1 MNFPGSGN
9 YHLPLMERLHSKDL
23 IGLEGITREELELVF
38 STADTFREFLD
49 RPIRK
54 LPTLRG
60 KTILNM
66 FFEASTRTQ
75 ASFDLAAKRLS
86 ADTVSVSK
94 KGSSVEKGETLL
106 DTLRNIDAMRIDA
119 VVIRHSAPGAPLFLA
134 RNTEA
139 SVINAGD
146 GLHEHPTQALLDM
159 FTLRGEMGDFKAKRV
174 LITGDILHS
183 RVARSNIFG
192 MKAWGAEVVLCG
204 PKPLVPEEFR
214 AMGAEV
220 SWNLAEEIPK
230 ADVIMALR
238 IQNERL
244 SESYFP
250 SIREYR
256 RLFGITADKMALA
269 KDGVVLMHPGP
280 VNWEVELDP
289 RVTEMVKT
297 VILDQVTN
305 GVAIRMAVFY
315 LLMAGSKEEEDGTVA

>member
-1 MNFPGSGN
+1 
-9 YHLPLMERLHSKDL
+9 METLFSKDL
-23 IGLEGITREELELVF
+23 VGLEGITKPELELIF
-38 STADTFREFLD
+38 STAETFREFLD

-106 DTLRNIDAMRIDA
+106 DTLRNIDAMKIDA
-119 VVIRHSAPGAPLFLA
+119 VVIRHSAPGAPHFLA
-134 RNTEA
+134 RHTQA

-159 FTLRGEMGDFKAKRV
+159 FTLMREMGDFSGKRV
-174 LITGDILHS
+174 LIVGDILHS

-192 MKAWGAEVVLCG
+192 MRAWGANVVLCG
-204 PKPLVPEEFR
+204 PRPLVPEEFR
-214 AMGAEV
+214 GLGAEV
-220 SWNLAEEIPK
+220 SWDIDAEIPK

-238 IQNERL
+238 IQRERL
-244 SESYFP
+244 SASFFP
-250 SIREYR
+250 SVREYR
-256 RLFGITADKMALA
+256 RLFGITAERIARA
-269 KDGVVLMHPGP
+269 KEGVILMHPGP

-289 RVTEMVKT
+289 RVPEMVKT

-305 GVAIRMAVFY
+305 GVAIRMAILY
-315 LLMAGSKEEEDGTVA
+315 LLLAGSKEESNGSSA